1 MFVTVSRLYSLSFL
15 YLSSSYAHS
24 TLPSFS
30 LSQATSARD
39 LANLSLDVEGLEL
52 SLRECERSRQASDG
66 LVQQLQQRC
75 ATLTSECATLASEAR
90 QSTLRAANAQDGKDK
105 AERVIVAAGLSFD
118 GAAGPHSSSGDS
130 SSSRSFA
137 EVLKQAHARQDAAQ
151 LESQE
156 AQRQVEEFRAQY
168 QATQAIASQ
177 VSDSLAAARK
187 QYEWVARSLGPPSSG
202 STDNSN
208 SSSASNA
215 GSSIANEDNGS
226 RSGLLGQQEKLE
238 QSVKLLADHLRRL
251 NPSTVSNGN
260 AKHVDASI
268 YNNNS
273 NNSNSNNSVAGALAH
288 ARALAA
294 SERESA
300 LHRSEA
306 ESLSS
311 KSSTSRNAKGEERG
325 RDSSATSTG
334 SKSKSPPALPARSR
348 SRK

>member
-208 SSSASNA
+208 ISSGSNA

-273 NNSNSNNSVAGALAH
+273 SNTNNNSVAGALAH

>member
-208 SSSASNA
+208 ISSASNA

-268 YNNNS
+268 YNNSS
-273 NNSNSNNSVAGALAH
+273 NTNNNSVAGALAH

>member
-118 GAAGPHSSSGDS
+118 GAAGPHPSSGDS

-273 NNSNSNNSVAGALAH
+273 VAGALAH

>member
-208 SSSASNA
+208 ISSASNA

-268 YNNNS
+268 YNNS
-273 NNSNSNNSVAGALAH
+273 SNSNNSVAGALAH

>member
-268 YNNNS
+268 YNNS
-273 NNSNSNNSVAGALAH
+273 NNSHNNSVAGALAH

>member
-1 MFVTVSRLYSLSFL
+1 
-15 YLSSSYAHS
+15 
-24 TLPSFS
+24 
-30 LSQATSARD
+30 
-39 LANLSLDVEGLEL
+39 LSLDVEGLEL

-208 SSSASNA
+208 ISSGSINDAGDSNSSSASNA

-268 YNNNS
+268 YNNS

>member
-273 NNSNSNNSVAGALAH
+273 VAGALAH

>member
-268 YNNNS
+268 YNNSS
-273 NNSNSNNSVAGALAH
+273 NTNNNSVAGALAH

>member
-208 SSSASNA
+208 ISSASNA

-268 YNNNS
+268 YNNS
-273 NNSNSNNSVAGALAH
+273 GSSNSNNSVAGALAH

>member
-208 SSSASNA
+208 ISSGSNA

-268 YNNNS
+268 YNNSS
-273 NNSNSNNSVAGALAH
+273 NTNNNSVAGALAH

>member
-187 QYEWVARSLGPPSSG
+187 QYEWVARTLGPSSSG

-208 SSSASNA
+208 ISSGSNA

-273 NNSNSNNSVAGALAH
+273 ANNSVAGALAH

>member
-187 QYEWVARSLGPPSSG
+187 QYEWVARTLGPSSSG

-273 NNSNSNNSVAGALAH
+273 VAGALAH

>member
-208 SSSASNA
+208 ISSASNA

-268 YNNNS
+268 YN
-273 NNSNSNNSVAGALAH
+273 NNSVAGALAH

>member
-208 SSSASNA
+208 ISSASNA

-268 YNNNS
+268 YNNS